1 MSFAKM
7 RLGEYEDAKMLSLRF
22 ASQAIVCQGLGK
34 SVISLSHASLIRQR
48 TARKLAKERLGS
60 VFYFCRI
67 SCRTNL
73 KLNSVPAGYSICSL
87 KVLEVV

>member
-1 MSFAKM
+1 MSLFRIGLTLEAFSG
-7 RLGEYEDAKMLSLRF
+7 RL
-22 ASQAIVCQGLGK
+22 K
-34 SVISLSHASLIRQR
+34 SAREFSNRAVQSARR
-48 TARKLAKERLGS
+48 TATMVS
-60 VFYFCRI
+60 YFCMV